1 MSLQNQLDAFR
12 QQFELGGPPFNV
24 PRTVIETVHRG
35 IKELI
40 SSGQADRVTKVGAH
54 APGFALKDF
63 DGQVVKSAELLKRGP
78 LVVTFYRGAW
88 CPYCNLDLKA
98 LQGTLP
104 DILSRG
110 ATLVAISPQNA
121 ANSRKS
127 IRQYDITF
135 PILSDPGGD
144 ISAAYGLRYAFP
156 DYLIEL
162 YRNVFKNDLALV
174 NDILLGHCRCQLAS
188 SSVRTVW
195 LSMRKPAPIIRDAQ
209 THPNWFRRSTASSR
223 RDRSN
228 LRQYSVSYADQIG
241 R

>member
-12 QQFELGGPPFNV
+12 QQFESGGPPFNV

-35 IKELI
+35 IKELT

-54 APGFALKDF
+54 APGFALKDS

-127 IRQYDITF
+127 IRQHDITF

-174 NDILLGHCRCQLAS
+174 NDDS
-188 SSVRTVW
+188 SWT
-195 LSMRKPAPIIRDAQ
+195 LPMPARFVIRPDGM
-209 THPNWFRRSTASSR
+209 
-223 RDRSN
+223 
-228 LRQYSVSYADQIG
+228 VVYAE
-241 R
+241 

>member
-12 QQFELGGPPFNV
+12 QQFESGGPPFNV

-35 IKELI
+35 IKELT

-54 APGFALKDF
+54 APGFALKDS

-127 IRQYDITF
+127 IRQHDITF

-174 NDILLGHCRCQLAS
+174 NDDSSWTLPMPARFVIRPDGMVVYAEAS
-188 SSVRTVW
+188 PDCT
-195 LSMRKPAPIIRDAQ
+195 
-209 THPNWFRRSTASSR
+209 RRPDPSELVPTL
-223 RDRSN
+223 DRLKSPGP
-228 LRQYSVSYADQIG
+228 Q
-241 R
+241 

>member
-12 QQFELGGPPFNV
+12 QQFESGGPPFNV

-35 IKELI
+35 IKELT

-54 APGFALKDF
+54 APGFALKDS
-63 DGQVVKSAELLKRGP
+63 DGQAVKSAELLKRGP

-127 IRQYDITF
+127 IRQHDITF

-174 NDILLGHCRCQLAS
+174 NDDSSWTLPMPARFVIRPDGMVVYAEAS
-188 SSVRTVW
+188 PDYT
-195 LSMRKPAPIIRDAQ
+195 
-209 THPNWFRRSTASSR
+209 RRPDPSELVPTL
-223 RDRSN
+223 DRLKSPGP
-228 LRQYSVSYADQIG
+228 Q
-241 R
+241 

>member
-12 QQFELGGPPFNV
+12 EQFESGGPPFNV
-24 PRTVIETVHRG
+24 PRTVIETVHRE
-35 IKELI
+35 IKELT
-40 SSGQADRVTKVGAH
+40 SSGQLDRVTKVGAL
-54 APGFALKDF
+54 APGFALKDS

-127 IRQYDITF
+127 IRQHDITLRV
-135 PILSDPGGD
+135 LS
-144 ISAAYGLRYAFP
+144 
-156 DYLIEL
+156 
-162 YRNVFKNDLALV
+162 
-174 NDILLGHCRCQLAS
+174 
-188 SSVRTVW
+188 
-195 LSMRKPAPIIRDAQ
+195 
-209 THPNWFRRSTASSR
+209 
-223 RDRSN
+223 
-228 LRQYSVSYADQIG
+228 
-241 R
+241 

>member
-12 QQFELGGPPFNV
+12 EQFESGGPPFNV

-35 IKELI
+35 IKELT
-40 SSGQADRVTKVGAH
+40 SSGQLDRVTKVGAL
-54 APGFALKDF
+54 APGFALKDY

-78 LVVTFYRGAW
+78 LVVTFNRGAW

-98 LQGTLP
+98 LQAALP

-127 IRQYDITF
+127 IRQHDITF

-162 YRNVFKNDLALV
+162 YKSVFRNDLALV
-174 NDILLGHCRCQLAS
+174 NDDSSWTLPMPARFVIRPDGMVVYAEAS
-188 SSVRTVW
+188 PDYT
-195 LSMRKPAPIIRDAQ
+195 
-209 THPNWFRRSTASSR
+209 RRPDPSELVPTL
-223 RDRSN
+223 DRLKSPGP
-228 LRQYSVSYADQIG
+228 Q
-241 R
+241 

>member
-12 QQFELGGPPFNV
+12 EQFESGGPPFNV

-35 IKELI
+35 IKELT

-54 APGFALKDF
+54 APGFALKDS

-127 IRQYDITF
+127 IRQHDITF
-135 PILSDPGGD
+135 PILSDPGGE

-174 NDILLGHCRCQLAS
+174 NDDSSWTLPMPARFVIRPDGMVVYAEAS
-188 SSVRTVW
+188 PDYT
-195 LSMRKPAPIIRDAQ
+195 
-209 THPNWFRRSTASSR
+209 RRPDPSELVPTL
-223 RDRSN
+223 DRLKSPGP
-228 LRQYSVSYADQIG
+228 Q
-241 R
+241 